1 MTYLLDTSV
10 IVAILRDKP
19 AHVRQRLRAAM
30 KRDAELAASSVA
42 LFELWYGVACSN
54 RQDENAERLRIFLS
68 GDVKVIDF
76 THDDARIAGEL
87 RAGLESRGASIGA
100 YDLLM
105 AAQALRHGATLAT
118 ANTREFSRVPKL
130 RWQDWT
136 KKG

>member
-1 MTYLLDTSV
+1 MCGIAGYLGPKREGLLDRMVNAIRSRGPDGSGVFSNADIEIGHTRLA
-10 IVAILRDKP
+10 IVD
-19 AHVRQRLRAAM
+19 
-30 KRDAELAASSVA
+30 
-42 LFELWYGVACSN
+42 
-54 RQDENAERLRIFLS
+54 
-68 GDVKVIDF
+68 
-76 THDDARIAGEL
+76 IAGGVQPMIRENNRYIVSYNGEIYNYREL

-105 AAQALRHGATLAT
+105 AAQALRHGATLVT